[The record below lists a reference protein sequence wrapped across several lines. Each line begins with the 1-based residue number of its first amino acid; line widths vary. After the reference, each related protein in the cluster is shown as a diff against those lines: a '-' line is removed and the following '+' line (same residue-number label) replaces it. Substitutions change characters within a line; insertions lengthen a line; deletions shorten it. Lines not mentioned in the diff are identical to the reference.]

1 MNKARI
7 LVVEDERI
15 VAKDI
20 QVKLKSFG
28 YAVPAVASS
37 AEEALQAISAY
48 RPDLVLM
55 DIVLKG
61 KEDGVEAAHQIH
73 EVYDVP
79 VVYLTA
85 YTDSQ
90 TLDRAKE
97 TAPFGYILKPFKER
111 DLQIAVE
118 MALYK
123 HGMERRLREHEEW
136 LNTTLESIGDAVIA
150 TDVTGIVQFMNAP
163 AEELSGWKKEDALGK
178 GLGEVFQVFDIESH
192 KRMIDPVTSVLM
204 EGHDFQFSN
213 HTLIRSQRGGEV
225 PILQSGSPIKDQRG
239 NIFGVVLVFRDMS
252 EHHRN
257 IDALRR
263 SQERYKL
270 LFEHNPQPMWVFDNE
285 SLSFL
290 AVNNS
295 AVQSYGYTEDEF
307 LSMTIK
313 DIRPPEDIPEF
324 VEQLRKPSEDLRQG
338 IWKHKKKD
346 GSVILAEI
354 STHELQFENR
364 DARLVLA
371 IDVTERQSI
380 IEAIRES
387 EERYRYL
394 IDTAR
399 DAIFTLSRDALF
411 ASLNPAFEM
420 ITGLHRDEWIGRSFT
435 TLIHPDDLSLANEQF
450 LNNMKGIQS
459 PVYELRIATSSGT
472 YVVAELMTTPQETA
486 GEITGVLG
494 VARDITERKRI
505 EDHLRESQ
513 KLEGLGTLAGGIA
526 HDFNNIL
533 GIVLGHS
540 SLVRK
545 AIRDEDEAS
554 VKSLNAIATAVE
566 RGSGVVRQL
575 MAFARKA
582 NIQVGPVDLNHEI
595 HETMVLLHET
605 LPRSISFNLK
615 LAEGLPLINAD
626 RNQLHQVL
634 LNLSV
639 NARDAMPDGG
649 TLTFSTK
656 VVEGTWLRARIAS
669 ATEERYVQVS
679 IEDTGIGIEEAVLGH
694 IFEPFYTTKG
704 LGRGT
709 GLGLSVAYG
718 VVKNHRGFIE
728 VDNTPNEGTTFFVFL
743 PVMIDTP
750 KSARVKA
757 ETQTEDLRGTE
768 TILIVEDEEDL
779 VELLHVALGAAGY
792 KVISAGTGPE
802 GVELYTLHRKEI
814 AAILSDV
821 GLPGFSGWEMFERI
835 KQLDPDVKM
844 IIASGYID
852 PSRSVEMGNSS
863 NFEILEKPYRPT
875 EVLSMLRAVLDRGK
889 I

>member
-28 YAVPAVASS
+28 YSVPAVASS

-85 YTDSQ
+85 YADSQ

-97 TAPFGYILKPFKER
+97 TGPFGYILKPFKER

-150 TDVTGIVQFMNAP
+150 TDVTGIVQFMNP
-163 AEELSGWKKEDALGK
+163 QAEKLTGWKKQDALGK
-178 GLGEVFQVFDIESH
+178 ELEEVFQIFDLESH
-192 KRMIDPVTSVLM
+192 ERMIDPVTAVLM
-204 EGHDFQFSN
+204 EGHEFQLRN
-213 HTLIRSQRGGEV
+213 HTLIRAQDSGEV
-225 PILQSGSPIKDQRG
+225 PIIQSGSPIKDSRG

-257 IDALRR
+257 LDALRR
-263 SQERYKL
+263 SEERYKL
-270 LFEHNPQPMWVFDNE
+270 LFEHNPQPMWVFDKE
-285 SLSFL
+285 SLAFL
-290 AVNNS
+290 AVNN
-295 AVQSYGYTEDEF
+295 AAAQSYGYTESEF
-307 LSMTIK
+307 LGMTIT
-313 DIRPPEDIPEF
+313 DIRPAEDIPNL
-324 VEQLRKPSEDLRQG
+324 VEHLLKPGADLRQG
-338 IWKHKKKD
+338 IWRHRKKD
-346 GSVILAEI
+346 GSKILAEV
-354 STHELQFENR
+354 STHELQFEGR

-371 IDVTERQSI
+371 IDVTERESVS
-380 IEAIRES
+380 EAIRES
-387 EERYRYL
+387 EERYRHL
-394 IDTAR
+394 IDNAR

-420 ITGLHRDEWIGRSFT
+420 ITGLHRDEWIGKSFT
-435 TLIHPDDLSLANEQF
+435 TLVHPDDLGLANEQF
-450 LNNMKGIQS
+450 MNNMTGIQS

-472 YVVAELMTTPQETA
+472 YVVAELMTAPQETA

-494 VARDITERKRI
+494 IARDITERKRM
-505 EDHLRESQ
+505 EEHLRESQ
-513 KLEGLGTLAGGIA
+513 KLESLGTLAGGIA

-533 GIVLGHS
+533 GIILGHA

-545 AIRDEDEAS
+545 AIKEENEAC
-554 VKSLNAIATAVE
+554 VRSLAAIAKAVE

-582 NIQVGPVDLNHEI
+582 NIELGPVDLNHEI
-595 HETMVLLHET
+595 HETIVLLKET
-605 LPRSISFNLK
+605 LPKSINFNLT
-615 LAEGLPLINAD
+615 LAEELPLINAD
-626 RNQLHQVL
+626 RNQLHQVF

-656 VVEGTWLRARIAS
+656 VVEGTWLRTRIAS
-669 ATEERYVQVS
+669 ATEGRYVQVS
-679 IEDTGIGIEEAVLGH
+679 IEDTGIGIDESVLGH
-694 IFEPFYTTKG
+694 IFDPFFTTKESG
-704 LGRGT
+704 KGT

-718 VVKNHRGFIE
+718 VVKNHHGFIQVE
-728 VDNTPNEGTTFFVFL
+728 STLNKGTTFFVYL
-743 PVMIDTP
+743 PVMTEAS
-750 KSARVKA
+750 KAARMK
-757 ETQTEDLRGTE
+757 TEMQAADLRGSE

-779 VELLHVALGAAGY
+779 VELLRISLGAAGY
-792 KVISAGTGPE
+792 KVVTARTGPE
-802 GVELYTLHRKEI
+802 GLELYMLHQKEL
-814 AAILSDV
+814 AAVLTDV

-835 KQLDPDVKM
+835 KKLNPHVKM
-844 IIASGYID
+844 IIASGYVD
-852 PSRSVEMGNSS
+852 PSRSADKGKTS

-875 EVLSMLRAVLDRGK
+875 EVLSMLRKVLDRDK
-889 I
+889 P